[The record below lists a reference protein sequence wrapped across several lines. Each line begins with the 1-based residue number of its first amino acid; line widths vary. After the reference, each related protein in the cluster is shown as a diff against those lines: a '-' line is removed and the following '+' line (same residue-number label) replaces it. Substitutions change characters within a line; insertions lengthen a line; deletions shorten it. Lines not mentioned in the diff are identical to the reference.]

1 MSRVPYSNAVGSLM
15 YAMVCTRPDIA
26 HAVSVVSCYMAN
38 PGKSRWQ
45 AVKWILRYL
54 RGSTNLG
61 LVFGK
66 ATNECNSH
74 VIGYCGSDYA
84 SDLDRRRSLSGYI
97 FTLGGSAIS
106 WRATLQSTVALS
118 TTEAEYMAATEA
130 VKEALWLKG
139 LVRDLGAGHFPLH
152 VASDEGWRVNDA
164 IHTS

>member
-1 MSRVPYSNAVGSLM
+1 M

-106 WRATLQSTVALS
+106 WHLQ
-118 TTEAEYMAATEA
+118 
-130 VKEALWLKG
+130 
-139 LVRDLGAGHFPLH
+139 
-152 VASDEGWRVNDA
+152 
-164 IHTS
+164 